1 MNAFTKACALLLIL
15 GFPTLVFGVGAFE
28 VESTDKSMVYLG
40 MIFGYVPGT
49 PIPSSGNSLFAQL
62 VYIFNQVVFALGI
75 VVIAYTAAF
84 GAINTAHQGE
94 FLGKDWHPVL
104 VPLRAGAGIL
114 LLLPQTTGYNYMQI
128 IVMWFIVQGVGAA
141 NAMWRQVI
149 ISNQTQGN
157 LHQDTRKV
165 DLQNASDAVSDIF
178 KANICMAALNG
189 NSSTLELMEEPVQFY
204 RMGDQMRWGRVS
216 QNDAI
221 CGSIDLAAIQN
232 SMGGNNSNAESAKN
246 RFANALIDAQQA
258 LETAADEALMPMAY
272 GTAPT
277 YSSANQFV
285 SAARAL
291 QQAAVDVSNY
301 TASLNDVSEQAIEN
315 GWILAGSYYFTIVQ
329 EGVYV
334 PVTVTFSTI
343 TPNVSQIS
351 KIVSQ
356 QKYNETVGTALG
368 FANTYQSTAYSS
380 IVTLSTAD
388 RAGSSIVLKKANM
401 SSQGSSIFAAI
412 FGSLFEDIVKDLM
425 EAISGSG
432 EDNEHQNDPVISMA
446 SFGSHLAVTTEN
458 VFFAAFALAFALW
471 TISTPLS
478 CLQPLGHAFDKLL
491 TIFMPIAV
499 LLISLLWVAGLTLG
513 LYIPMIP
520 YLVFTF
526 SALTWII
533 LVIEAMLAA
542 PLIALTLIV
551 PSEDEIGKAGHA
563 ISILLGIFLRP
574 ALMILGFIMAMQ
586 LLIVAIGMLN
596 AAFWA
601 TILNATGASKGVGV
615 FGLIAI
621 LLMYAGVATGMVHE
635 AFSLIYLVPNKVMR
649 WIGASGEQDD
659 AMSKVQELK
668 GSVQKGGG
676 MGAGLMKSGL
686 KAFSKDKK

>member
-1 MNAFTKACALLLIL
+1 
-15 GFPTLVFGVGAFE
+15 GFPVLVLGATPGPFE
-28 VESTDKSMVYLG
+28 VESTDKSMIYLG

-49 PIPSSGNSLFAQL
+49 PIPSSGNSLFAQM

-75 VVIAYTAAF
+75 IVIAYTAVF

-114 LLLPQTTGYNYMQI
+114 LLLPQTSGYNYMQI
-128 IVMWFIVQGVGAA
+128 IVMWFIVQGCGAA

-165 DLQNASDAVSDIF
+165 DLENASSAVSDIF
-178 KANICMAALNG
+178 KANVCMAALNG

-204 RMGDQMRWGRVS
+204 RIGDQMRWGRVT
-216 QNDAI
+216 QNDSI

-232 SMGGNNSNAESAKN
+232 SMGGNNANAESAKN

-272 GTAPT
+272 GTEPT
-277 YSSANQFV
+277 YSSTNQFV

-301 TASLNDVSEQAIEN
+301 TASINDVSEQAIEN

-329 EGVYV
+329 EGVYI
-334 PVTVTFSTI
+334 PITVTFASI
-343 TPNVSQIS
+343 TPSIS
-351 KIVSQ
+351 KISQIVSQ

-368 FANTYQSTAYSS
+368 FANTYETTVYKRIDDS
-380 IVTLSTAD
+380 ILSTAD

-401 SSQGSSIFAAI
+401 SEQGSSIFAAI
-412 FGSLFEDIVKDLM
+412 FGNLFESIVKNLM
-425 EAISGSG
+425 ESISGSG
-432 EDNEHQNDPVISMA
+432 EDNKDLQNDPIISMA

-458 VFFAAFALAFALW
+458 VFFAALGLAFALW
-471 TISTPLS
+471 LLSTPLH
-478 CLQPLGHAFDKLL
+478 CMQPLGPAMEKLL
-491 TIFMPIAV
+491 IIFMPIAI

-533 LVIEAMLAA
+533 LVVEAMLAA

-601 TILNATGASKGVGV
+601 TILNATGASKGVGI

-621 LLMYAGVATGMVHE
+621 LLMYAGVATG
-635 AFSLIYLVPNKVMR
+635 
-649 WIGASGEQDD
+649 
-659 AMSKVQELK
+659 
-668 GSVQKGGG
+668 
-676 MGAGLMKSGL
+676 
-686 KAFSKDKK
+686 